1 MFNILSI
8 VCMGYMIVVAGS
20 NTVYMACG
28 DVAWHGLGRDGTLP
42 TGWVHSNGPA
52 NVKSAGPFF
61 SGRVEALQGPLRV
74 FWSPE

>member
-52 NVKSAGPFF
+52 NV
-61 SGRVEALQGPLRV
+61 
-74 FWSPE
+74 